1 VKAPRLSPTLFYKFA
16 RISRLR
22 IAGGAQHMNFD
33 PTLLMLSLVPS
44 GIGFVLFM
52 YGRKQQRW
60 PQLVAGILLMIYP
73 YFVETVL
80 AMIGVGIA
88 IGAGMYALI
97 ANDW

>member
-1 VKAPRLSPTLFYKFA
+1 
-16 RISRLR
+16 
-22 IAGGAQHMNFD
+22 MNFD

-52 YGRKQQRW
+52 YGRKQHSW

-73 YFVETVL
+73 YFVDTVL
-80 AMIGVGIA
+80 AMIGVGLA
-88 IGAGMYALI
+88 IGAGLYALI